1 MRYGGCAVNVVE
13 TQDCLVMA
21 QDVAGQDV
29 GVVHAIRPDGCAGLA
44 ALVGETAARFAT
56 RSGFVARYGQVQ
68 LLPDAGGGITTA
80 LLGLGEEGEGADPF
94 VFGALPDSL
103 PAGLWRV
110 STPADIDGADVALG
124 FCLGAYRMPGFGRD
138 TPPAPARSRLVV
150 DATEHAAAQMAQ
162 CVNLARS
169 LINTP
174 PNLMGPDDLA
184 AAATQ
189 ALEPLG
195 VQVSVLRAEWLERDF
210 PTIFHVGAGSD
221 RAPCVVEAR
230 WQGST
235 ATEDAPLVSLAGKGV
250 CFDTGGYDIKP
261 ASSMLRMKKDM
272 GGAAIMLALAR
283 LIVLRDLPVRLELRL
298 GCVENSVSGHAMRP
312 SDVVRTR
319 AGLTVEIGNT
329 DAEGR
334 LVLCDLLHAACE
346 HQPDLLVDAAT
357 LTGAARVALGP
368 DVPALFTNS
377 DEAGTA
383 FVTAGNACGDPLWR
397 LPLWPGYRK
406 WLNSPVADLN
416 NISSKPMAGAIT
428 AALFLENF
436 VSADVRWV
444 HIDTY
449 GWNDSSRPGRPEG
462 GESLGLRATYAAI
475 LTIFNI
481 EDRMHR

>member
-1 MRYGGCAVNVVE
+1 MNMLE
-13 TQDCLVMA
+13 SQDCLVLA
-21 QDVAGQDV
+21 EDVAGQAV
-29 GVVHAIRPDGCAGLA
+29 GVVHAIRPAALDHLA
-44 ALVGETAARFAT
+44 DLVGEAGARFA
-56 RSGFVARYGQVQ
+56 SLAGFAARYGQVQ
-68 LLPDAGGGITTA
+68 LLPGADGHVATV
-80 LLGLGEEGEGADPF
+80 LLGVGEEKDGADPF
-94 VFGALPDSL
+94 VFGVLPDSL
-103 PAGLWRV
+103 PPGLWRV
-110 STPADIDGADVALG
+110 SAPADVDAADIALG
-124 FCLGAYRMPGFGRD
+124 FCLGAYRMPAFGRD
-138 TPPAPARSRLVV
+138 VEPPATAGARLVV
-150 DATEHAAAQMAQ
+150 DTAGLAAGEMAQ
-162 CVNLARS
+162 CMNLARS

-184 AAATQ
+184 TAAAA
-189 ALEPLG
+189 ALGPLD
-195 VQVSVLRAEWLERDF
+195 VQVQVIRGTRLEKEF
-210 PTIFHVGAGSD
+210 PTLFHVGNGSE

-230 WQGST
+230 WRGST
-235 ATEDAPLVSLAGKGV
+235 ATDEAPLISLAGKGV

-298 GCVENSVSGHAMRP
+298 GCVENSVSGRAMRP
-312 SDVVRTR
+312 SDVVVTR
-319 AGLTVEIGNT
+319 SGLTVEIGNT

-368 DVPALFTNS
+368 DVPALFAN
-377 DEAGTA
+377 DDDVGAA
-383 FVTAGNACGDPLWR
+383 FVTAGHACGDPLWR

-406 WLNSPVADLN
+406 WLSSPVADLN

-436 VSADVRWV
+436 VSPDVRWV

-449 GWNDSSRPGRPEG
+449 GWNDTSRPGRPEG
-462 GESLGLRATYAAI
+462 GESLGLRAAYEGI
-475 LTIFNI
+475 LRIFNVG
-481 EDRMHR
+481 DRMHR